1 VEEMAPFKEMILLA
15 DVKLILSGVN
25 LIYCN
30 LILN

>member
-15 DVKLILSGVN
+15 DVKPILSGFN